1 MKLYNG
7 LGDAI
12 TNLSDMGFKIGESCV
27 EIVCGGEDG
36 IGGGDKRVE
45 VSEYTSLKVWLSL
58 LPRRMR
64 LLPRKW
70 WLGYDGDS
78 ISGWTLMVRVLP
90 RRG

>member
-45 VSEYTSLKVWLSL
+45 VSEDASFKVCSCLLPRKIWL
-58 LPRRMR
+58 LPRRWKLLPRKWR

-70 WLGYDGDS
+70 TMR
-78 ISGWTLMVRVLP
+78 SGSMV
-90 RRG
+90 